1 MQIKPLRPIIIVSIC
16 QYFAIGADLCGTKA
30 EVGFALGEFI
40 FVEDELIGT
49 AGNRFA
55 IMLAILR
62 AFFEF

>member
-1 MQIKPLRPIIIVSIC
+1 MQVKPFRPVIVVSIC

-30 EVGFALGEFI
+30 EIGLALGEYI

-49 AGNRFA
+49 AGNWLA
-55 IMLAILR
+55 IMFAILR